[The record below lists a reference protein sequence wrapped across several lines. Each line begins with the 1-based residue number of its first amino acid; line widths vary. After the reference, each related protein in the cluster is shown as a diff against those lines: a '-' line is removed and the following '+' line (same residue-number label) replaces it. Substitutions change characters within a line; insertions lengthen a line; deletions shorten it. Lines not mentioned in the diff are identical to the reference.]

1 MAHCYSTLSTMIPTS
16 ENTTVHGQVEAGTTA
31 RQVMTPEERANLRFC
46 GLIMSPLY
54 GLGLGI
60 LAGVMASNTQPG
72 VASFG
77 IGLAVGGVSCKVIHS
92 LFKRALRNDA
102 IDASVNSSPRMR

>member
-1 MAHCYSTLSTMIPTS
+1 MNSSPD
-16 ENTTVHGQVEAGTTA
+16 NTTVHGHVDAGTTA
-31 RQVMTPEERANLRFC
+31 RQAMTPEERANLRFC

-72 VASFG
+72 IASFG
-77 IGLAVGGVSCKVIHS
+77 IGLAVGGVSCKVIHA

-102 IDASVNSSPRMR
+102 IGGVANSSPRMR